1 MTTDR
6 LRPLERS
13 LPIALLRAR
22 EAAMAR
28 FRPILARHGITDQQ
42 WRVLRAL
49 DAAPAASVGE
59 LAERACLLGPSVS
72 RMLRTMEAQGWIA
85 RSPDRADAR
94 RSAITLAPAGR
105 ELVGAIGPASEAASQ
120 DIETSLGTAELDALL
135 RALDD
140 LTHTLEGRQ
149 GEAA

>member
-1 MTTDR
+1 MTTDG
-6 LRPLERS
+6 LRPLEQS

-22 EAAMAR
+22 EAAMSR

-49 DAAPAASVGE
+49 DAAPAASVGD
-59 LAERACLLGPSVS
+59 LAARACLLGPSVS
-72 RMLRTMEAQGWIA
+72 RMMRTMEAQGWID
-85 RSPDRADAR
+85 RSPDRADGR
-94 RSAITLAPAGR
+94 RSLITLAPGGR
-105 ELVGAIGPASEAASQ
+105 RLVEAIGPASEAAYR
-120 DIETSLGTAELDALL
+120 DIETSLGRAQLDGLL

-140 LTHTLEGRQ
+140 LTRTLEGRQ